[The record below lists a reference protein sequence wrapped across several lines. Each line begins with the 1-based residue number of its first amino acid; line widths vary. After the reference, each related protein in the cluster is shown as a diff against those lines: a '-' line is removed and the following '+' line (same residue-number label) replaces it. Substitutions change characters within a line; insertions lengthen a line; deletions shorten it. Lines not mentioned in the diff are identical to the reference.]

1 MIQNLLRGLRFNRQL
16 RGVSLDYGSQG
27 PCQEPS
33 WLGHERAPQNLLRI
47 RSKSEIR
54 FSTGEVSIRKVLSQ
68 AIGQCDGED
77 LQSSSAGNK
86 TTYGFLIEEFALNAP
101 VVMCDML
108 FQKNFCQL
116 MKYLMKLR
124 SRKNYSKNVNNKL
137 QVQDHGLHQ
146 LQCSQRQK
154 RKKMMTRKT
163 FPR

>member
-27 PCQEPS
+27 PCQEPF

-54 FSTGEVSIRKVLSQ
+54 FSTGEVLTRKVLSQ
-68 AIGQCDGED
+68 AIGHYDGED
-77 LQSSSAGNK
+77 PQSSSVGNK
-86 TTYGFLIEEFALNAP
+86 ITYGFLTEESNAP
-101 VVMCDML
+101 VVMCDMP

-116 MKYLMKLR
+116 MKYLMNLL
-124 SRKNYSKNVNNKL
+124 SRRNYSKNVNSEL

-146 LQCSQRQK
+146 LQRNQRQN

>member
-1 MIQNLLRGLRFNRQL
+1 MIQNSLRGLRFNRQL

-33 WLGHERAPQNLLRI
+33 WLGHERAPQNRLQI
-47 RSKSEIR
+47 RSKSEIKS
-54 FSTGEVSIRKVLSQ
+54 STGEVLTKKVLNQ
-68 AIGQCDGED
+68 AIGHYDGED
-77 LQSSSAGNK
+77 PQSSSVGNRM
-86 TTYGFLIEEFALNAP
+86 TYGFLVEEFVFNAP

-116 MKYLMKLR
+116 IKYLMNLL
-124 SRKNYSKNVNNKL
+124 SRKNYSKNVNSEW

-146 LQCSQRQK
+146 LQRNQRQK